1 MVRKLIIAAIAAAAF
16 TMAPA
21 PADARIVNN
30 GQQLNVLDDNVVK
43 THLKKG
49 DRIRIGGLGVR
60 KRTLRKSRVR

>member
-1 MVRKLIIAAIAAAAF
+1 MFRKLVIAAIAAAAF

-21 PADARIVNN
+21 PADARIVKN
-30 GQQLNVLDDNVVK
+30 GEQLNVFDDNVVK

-60 KRTLRKSRVR
+60 KRGLRKSRGR